1 MWSEFSTGSDTDV
14 EDRREFWGEM
24 DNTTESNESGDSDR
38 EEWSGGYWDGG
49 EQPWDLGGMGA
60 ASIVGSG
67 SDSGADDDY
76 GAGMGVDA
84 LASAGVFGQPPHA
97 ATLAPGGVPAGMPLQ
112 GAAAGPPP
120 GHGGPNLDAQ
130 IADLE
135 RRKQAAVRKD
145 DLELAI
151 KLRDEIR
158 ALKAARDGGGQAA
171 QPPSARIL
179 SRMVAPA
186 PLGPPPNSPPPP
198 AAAGIAHPLEAL
210 PLPAPAEPVAKTKPR
225 PKPRKPPP
233 AEEEAT
239 ECPYC
244 HATVIKRGHVA
255 GDAAAPSRFAQYLP
269 RSGLRKDN
277 RLAAWYSKFGYTGP
291 SYCKGCAESFNSH
304 LLRQK
309 VRSGRVKCRRD
320 QPCPRCT
327 NILTGFKIPPHEI
340 FEAVDASRAKGKK
353 RSRPAADRDSP
364 LLGPP
369 GAAGAPAASKKKKAT
384 ALAVAAIAI
393 VTLSGFW
400 GRDGAPS
407 PQGPTSEQAQWTCG
421 ADFTALLT
429 DGTLSAHEMATTCDG
444 ADPSATFDC
453 AVDECAVDGK
463 VPIGP
468 RTCRCDGC
476 VQAGSRCVGWV
487 LEGRADSLA
496 EAGCLPLPETTQTD
510 NGYEWEV
517 PGQMSRSQC
526 EYLCS
531 ETTSCKS
538 FALTD
543 GRMTRAAPLPNSRGT
558 CRLRS
563 ATAWPQPM
571 AHGAGLGDGRQG
583 LLWADESADQ
593 VWLWTLDDGGV
604 LDGVDS
610 LSAPDKQWMEAWTSS
625 GVLNISGAP
634 PQDLHLMWRFD
645 RRSSQWEALRSSLT
659 ERPTPRAGPAMW
671 TDSAG
676 SLFLFGGLASDPVHY
691 DSGVLPFSTASSPAD
706 VAELADLWHYD
717 TTRLAWQLVSAG
729 PEPHRIW
736 HTVPANKSATAAPW
750 PSTRARA
757 STWRDGALQDAGTEV
772 VWMYG
777 GAGAVPGL
785 GGGTFDAADFSDGM
799 MDTAS
804 ELWQYAYD
812 PSQPA
817 VPGRWTLATRY
828 PWRNAANDVM
838 AGLTGPEPALTCRLA
853 DDCPAPRLDAGSWK
867 SPNAAAGGWIFGGVR
882 IPVWDAS
889 IMGGWSDP
897 DPELFSIMNKDM
909 EADLKLNDL
918 WHFNGDL
925 RQPRWTRTP
934 QTEAGRN
941 YFTMTDDPW
950 PPVWQNPRGWVSDAD
965 GGELWVVGDS
975 GQPNDAATQ
984 PEIVS
989 SMWRFSI
996 AASTWEHVEGPASTH
1011 LPHAVEWP
1019 VAREQAAVAPG
1030 VMFGGLEN
1038 SISGGECASAFT
1050 AGNSAMGP
1058 TPSRNTRPSA
1068 VGDGPPLRHLLSGLW
1083 RWEDDAA
1090 GRE

>member
-1 MWSEFSTGSDTDV
+1 MGHKSLV
-14 EDRREFWGEM
+14 
-24 DNTTESNESGDSDR
+24 
-38 EEWSGGYWDGG
+38 
-49 EQPWDLGGMGA
+49 DL
-60 ASIVGSG
+60 
-67 SDSGADDDY
+67 
-76 GAGMGVDA
+76 DA
-84 LASAGVFGQPPHA
+84 LASAGGFGRPQHS
-97 ATLAPGGVPAGMPLQ
+97 ATLAPNGVLAGMHLQ
-112 GAAAGPPP
+112 
-120 GHGGPNLDAQ
+120 H
-130 IADLE
+130 
-135 RRKQAAVRKD
+135 
-145 DLELAI
+145 
-151 KLRDEIR
+151 
-158 ALKAARDGGGQAA
+158 ARMD
-171 QPPSARIL
+171 
-179 SRMVAPA
+179 APA

-198 AAAGIAHPLEAL
+198 AAARIAHPLEAL
-210 PLPAPAEPVAKTKPR
+210 PLPAPSLPALPAPAPAKPVAKTKPKPK

-233 AEEEAT
+233 AEDEAT

-244 HATVIKRGHVA
+244 HAAVIKRGRVA

-291 SYCKGCAESFNSH
+291 AYCKGCAESFNSH

-309 VRSGRVKCRRD
+309 VRSVRVKCRRE

-327 NILTGFKIPPHEI
+327 NILTGFKVPPHEI

-400 GRDGAPS
+400 GRDGAPP

-453 AVDECAVDGK
+453 AVDECAADGK

-496 EAGCLPLPETTQTD
+496 EAGCLPLPEPTQSD

-538 FALTD
+538 FTLTD
-543 GRMTRAAPLPNSRGT
+543 GRMTRAAPLPNTRGT

-571 AHGAGLGDGRQG
+571 AQGAGLGAGRQG

-604 LDGVDS
+604 LDGVNS
-610 LSAPDKQWMEAWTSS
+610 HSAADQQWMEAWTSS

-659 ERPTPRAGPAMW
+659 ERPTPRASPAMW

-691 DSGVLPFSTASSPAD
+691 DSGVLPFSTASSPDD

-717 TTRLAWQLVSAG
+717 TKRLAWQLVSAG
-729 PEPHRIW
+729 PEPHRMW

-757 STWRDGALQDAGTEV
+757 STWRDGALKDAGTEV

-799 MDTAS
+799 MGTAS

-828 PWRNAANDVM
+828 PWRNTADDVM

-853 DDCPAPRLDAGSWK
+853 DDCPEPRLDAGSWK
-867 SPNAAAGGWIFGGVR
+867 SPNAAAGGWIFGGAR
-882 IPVWDAS
+882 IPAW
-889 IMGGWSDP
+889 
-897 DPELFSIMNKDM
+897 KDQNGAVVSVD
-909 EADLKLNDL
+909 ADLKLNDL

-925 RQPRWTRTP
+925 RQPRWTQVQLRTP

-975 GQPNDAATQ
+975 GSQNDAATQ

-996 AASTWEHVEGPASTH
+996 AASTWEHVEGPTSTH
-1011 LPHAVEWP
+1011 SPHAVEWP
-1019 VAREQAAVAPG
+1019 AARGQAAVAPG

-1038 SISGGECASAFT
+1038 SISGGECVSAFT
-1050 AGNSAMGP
+1050 AGNNAMGP
-1058 TPSRNTRPSA
+1058 TPSRNTLPFSFD
-1068 VGDGPPLRHLLSGLW
+1068 DGPPLLSGLW